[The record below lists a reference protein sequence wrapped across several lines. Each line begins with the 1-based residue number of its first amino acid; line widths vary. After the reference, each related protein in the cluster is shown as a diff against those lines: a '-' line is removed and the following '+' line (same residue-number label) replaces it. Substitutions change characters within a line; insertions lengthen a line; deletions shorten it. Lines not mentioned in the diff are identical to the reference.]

1 MAAFFVYIKCV
12 YQDTYGT
19 SIFSQSENRHFLR
32 NALLPLLIYPVCQKF
47 YNLREYVRAMKEHLL
62 RFSCFTYV
70 GGIYKM
76 SCAGSIVWSA
86 ALALSFEPCAC
97 NINFIKTAHLVKL
110 GNRLGVFLATYIT
123 PQIVKCWQTEYLRQ
137 KCISRKWTVFF
148 RVHKYKPQVFLIY
161 ASRHKLRPP
170 PEWQP

>member
-1 MAAFFVYIKCV
+1 MAAIFASSTRISRYLRDLYFFSVRKP
-12 YQDTYGT
+12 
-19 SIFSQSENRHFLR
+19 IFSKKYTSASFDLSSLSKILQSAR
-32 NALLPLLIYPVCQKF
+32 VCACDE
-47 YNLREYVRAMKEHLL
+47 RHLL

-86 ALALSFEPCAC
+86 ALALSFEPDAC

-110 GNRLGVFLATYIT
+110 GNRLGVFHATYIT

-148 RVHKYKPQVFLIY
+148 KVHKYKPQVFLIY
-161 ASRHKLRPP
+161 AWITK
-170 PEWQP
+170 